1 MNDYEEKILTLLVEK
16 YRKSKKDSGTGVIHR
31 RTQIKPTDVYKGY
44 DRNDAEPEMINGVNE
59 VVERCLERGFLTYE
73 KKKFSNEI
81 ATIYLVDE
89 KITEVE
95 AYLANCYQ
103 YESKPA
109 KMKQVEEIIEKYSGY
124 APITDQECEKLRES
138 LDKNIVPKEYKRKE
152 EVLKALLFIEQN
164 KQLLY
169 VREASMIIYGS
180 SKYLEDNTLEDVC
193 RLIRKFHNRSCE
205 ENELLDEILEE
216 YGVVKEKQRI
226 CLKGNL
232 IIVMKNERINLKSF
246 RNGIEF
252 SAEEMEHVEKIM
264 ISDRR
269 FMTVE
274 NKTAYMRCDEEDTA
288 YFYLGGYANRFQR
301 ECLKKIYADN
311 PGVEYYHFGDIDAGG
326 FYIYENLCRIT
337 GIAFQM
343 YKMSVLELGSQQ
355 YAGCL
360 QRLSENDRKRLQA
373 LKEYD
378 KFGEV
383 VQYMLE
389 NDVKLEQ
396 EIVCYFE
403 KRRG

>member
-1 MNDYEEKILTLLVEK
+1 M
-16 YRKSKKDSGTGVIHR
+16 HR
-31 RTQIKPTDVYKGY
+31 
-44 DRNDAEPEMINGVNE
+44 
-59 VVERCLERGFLTYE
+59 
-73 KKKFSNEI
+73 
-81 ATIYLVDE
+81 
-89 KITEVE
+89 
-95 AYLANCYQ
+95 
-103 YESKPA
+103 
-109 KMKQVEEIIEKYSGY
+109 
-124 APITDQECEKLRES
+124 
-138 LDKNIVPKEYKRKE
+138 
-152 EVLKALLFIEQN
+152 
-164 KQLLY
+164 
-169 VREASMIIYGS
+169 
-180 SKYLEDNTLEDVC
+180 LEDVC
-193 RLIRKFHNRSCE
+193 RLIRKFHNRPCE
-205 ENELLDEILEE
+205 EIEFLDEILEE

-232 IIVMKNERINLKSF
+232 IIVMKNERIHLKCF

-252 SAEEMEHVEKIM
+252 SAEEMENVEKIM

-274 NKTAYMRCDEEDTA
+274 NKTAYMRCDEEDTT

-326 FYIYENLCRIT
+326 FFIYENLCRIT
-337 GIAFQM
+337 GIAFRM
-343 YKMSVLELGSQQ
+343 HKMSVSELESPQ
-355 YAGCL
+355 YARCL

-378 KFGEV
+378 KYGEV

-403 KRRG
+403 KIRG

>member
-1 MNDYEEKILTLLVEK
+1 MNDYEEKVLTLLVEK

-31 RTQIKPTDVYKGY
+31 RTQIKPTEVYKGY
-44 DRNDAEPEMINGVNE
+44 DRNDAEPELINKVNE
-59 VVERCLERGFLTYE
+59 VVGRCGERGFLTYE
-73 KKKFSNEI
+73 TKKFSNEI
-81 ATIYLVDE
+81 SAIYLVDE
-89 KITEVE
+89 KLTEVE
-95 AYLANCYQ
+95 SYLVDCYQ
-103 YESKPA
+103 YESKPV
-109 KMKQVEEIIEKYSGY
+109 KMKQVETIIEKYSGY
-124 APITDQECEKLRES
+124 APITDQECKKLQES

-169 VREASMIIYGS
+169 VREASMMIYGS

-193 RLIRKFHNRSCE
+193 RLIRKFHERPCQ

-216 YGVVKEKQRI
+216 YGIVKEKQRI

-232 IIVMKNERINLKSF
+232 VIVMRNERIQLKCF

-252 SAEEMEHVEKIM
+252 SAEEMENVEKIM
-264 ISDRR
+264 IYDRR

-274 NKTAYMRCDEEDTA
+274 NKTAYMRCSEEDTT

-301 ECLKKIYADN
+301 DCLKKIYADN
-311 PGVEYYHFGDIDAGG
+311 QIIEYYHFGDIDAGG

-337 GIAFQM
+337 GISFQM
-343 YKMSVLELGSQQ
+343 YKMSVLELGNPQ
-355 YAGCL
+355 YVGCL
-360 QRLSENDRKRLQA
+360 QRLSENDKKRLKS
-373 LKEYD
+373 LKEHNEC
-378 KFGEV
+378 GEV

-403 KRRG
+403 KGRG